1 MEKKIET
8 LCSQIVKITEKTS
21 APKGFAKQVNFTGF
35 SFPIEVKDNVISRF
49 EKMTPG
55 IHINVFEYEDNNIY
69 PLRIN
74 KNDLSTLLIFYLS

>member
-8 LCSQIVKITEKTS
+8 LRSQNVKITEKTS

-35 SFPIEVKDNVISRF
+35 SFPIEVKNNVISRF

-55 IHINVFEYEDNNIY
+55 IHINVFEYEDNNIVSFED
-69 PLRIN
+69 
-74 KNDLSTLLIFYLS
+74 KQE